1 LRAEAKKRELVGGEP
16 GGGAFRKV
24 VKGAFFGGSGERAID
39 AAGGDEG
46 HGWNRGG
53 AHGWSF
59 LFTEGVAGGAECEFE
74 RFAGDGLDERADGPA
89 EAAGNGARQRNGFD
103 LHGQAAVVLLVTPVS
118 VLAPEEAVG
127 VGGAEG
133 MFCRRACT
141 VDLGDIRAARDAVAM
156 AKVEVAEVDIVGGIH
171 NNGDD
176 MVLADSH
183 ERLEAVVVPGE
194 SFGLE
199 DFGREVLWV
208 RVEVA
213 HQAFEV
219 GGGGSGDEGSAAPV
233 VKEGS
238 GDGGW
243 GKLLDDEVAA
253 AEATLVCGDEED
265 AGGMMLL
272 SEAGFDAGGVGVEGG
287 KGFGGGLSRAGRDGQ
302 EKQERIEDAVVALH
316 GLQLV
321 PGKRARQWKE
331 AHLWV
336 MGSSRRKCLWA
347 CYLGGVVHRLAP
359 FILASSR

>member
-1 LRAEAKKRELVGGEP
+1 GDQHRDSGLPLQQAGAGEAAHESDGAEDIDDVVDVEAVAWTLLVADAGERAVEAVAKPVEDEAEDDEEQCEFVKAGERVGDAGSDLRAEAKKRELVGGEP

-253 AEATLVCGDEED
+253 AEATLVCGDEE
-265 AGGMMLL
+265 
-272 SEAGFDAGGVGVEGG
+272 
-287 KGFGGGLSRAGRDGQ
+287 
-302 EKQERIEDAVVALH
+302 
-316 GLQLV
+316 
-321 PGKRARQWKE
+321 
-331 AHLWV
+331 
-336 MGSSRRKCLWA
+336 
-347 CYLGGVVHRLAP
+347 
-359 FILASSR
+359 